1 MDTFKLT
8 TGISPTYKITKVNF
22 EEKTLK
28 EEPYV
33 KKQVNKVSYYA
44 VCPECDNP
52 IQIVGLQK
60 NTIESGSN
68 PYGRHN
74 KGDVT
79 DLALYSE
86 IDYLECPFS
95 NPSWTK
101 KPGKRS
107 SKSPLANK
115 MLLNMRNYY
124 DCAIKLLQEMTGLKI
139 SRNLAKQLL
148 ENYLLDE
155 GWLYR
160 QATLNNIP
168 WILGESSPAIPLF
181 GQYIYKN
188 SALFHSIQD
197 KCADIVL
204 EPAGFS
210 EDLVQIRNK
219 PGQFIK
225 LEFIFCNHQQNIKGE
240 SMQEMIDFWVFRKGN
255 TESDG
260 TIFRKTIPIEA
271 NDFIDLI
278 QEVGSE
284 HRDEKLLAVAKE
296 LTENYM

>member
-8 TGISPTYKITKVNF
+8 TGISPSYKITKVNF

-33 KKQVNKVSYYA
+33 KKKLNSVSHYA

-60 NTIESGSN
+60 NTIESGRN

-74 KGDVT
+74 KGDVSK
-79 DLALYSE
+79 LALYSE

-95 NPSWTK
+95 NPNWTR

-107 SKSPLANK
+107 PKSPLANK
-115 MLLNMRNYY
+115 MLLNIRNQF
-124 DCAIKLLQEMTGLKI
+124 DFVVKLLQEMTGLKI
-139 SRNLAKQLL
+139 SRNLAKQML

-168 WILGESSPAIPLF
+168 WILGECSPAIPLF
-181 GQYIYKN
+181 GRYVFKN
-188 SALFHSIQD
+188 SDLFQAIQD
-197 KCADIVL
+197 KCTDIVL
-204 EPAGFS
+204 EPA
-210 EDLVQIRNK
+210 EYTADLAQIRNK
-219 PGQFIK
+219 SGQFVQ
-225 LEFIFCNHQQNIKGE
+225 LEFIFCDHQQHITGE
-240 SMQEMIDFWVFRKGN
+240 TMQETIDFWVFSKRDN
-255 TESDG
+255 ENVD
-260 TIFRKTIPIEA
+260 TILRKTIPIEA
-271 NDFIDLI
+271 NSLVNLM
-278 QEVGSE
+278 QETKQ
-284 HRDEKLLAVAKE
+284 RDSKLLAIAQE
-296 LTENYM
+296 LTENYIY